1 MDSLV
6 ATAGVWFR
14 SKGSG
19 SKGNKAEN
27 VNLSETQ

>member
-6 ATAGVWFR
+6 ATAGSWFR
-14 SKGSG
+14 SKR
-19 SKGNKAEN
+19 KGCKKNKAEN